1 MTYVSCSGVVCCNNM
16 APDLDSGLFT
26 ATDWVTVLVLGAV
39 AIPQTEPSM
48 VTRGAQDATVGS
60 HCSSGTFY
68 KEHNK

>member
-1 MTYVSCSGVVCCNNM
+1 MTYVSCSGVCCNNM
-16 APDLDSGLFT
+16 APDPDSGLFT
-26 ATDWVTVLVLGAV
+26 ATDWVTVLVLGTV

-48 VTRGAQDATVGS
+48 VTRGARDATVGS

>member
-1 MTYVSCSGVVCCNNM
+1 MTFVSCGGVVCYN
-16 APDLDSGLFT
+16 SGLFT
-26 ATDWVTVLVLGAV
+26 ATDWVTVLVLGTV